1 MMQCMIARTGIGT
14 TMSYKG
20 QRNRT
25 ALPYVTGRLQM
36 AKWIRFE
43 QGGKTGI
50 GTLEG
55 ETIAVHAGDM
65 FAGAKPTGETL
76 KLSDVQVLTPC
87 DPSKMICLWNNFH
100 QLAAK
105 NDFKEPKE
113 PLWFLKAPNSY
124 WPANRPIQRPATY
137 AGKIIYEGELGVV
150 IGKKCFNISEAEAGE
165 YIFGYT
171 CVNDV
176 TAVDLLRKDKSFEQ
190 WARSKSFDTFG
201 VFGPVI
207 ATGLDPMK
215 LSIKTVLNGKERQNY
230 PVADMFFPPHKLVA
244 AISKDVTLMPGD
256 VIACGTSLG
265 AGTMGDAHNVVD
277 IVIDGVGSL
286 SNVFDQ
292 VLPSP
297 YLSGAPP
304 KQKKICVVGAGAIGG
319 LLAAKFALAGEDV
332 TVIDQGAHLAAIQKN
347 GLKLEWHDGKVQTA
361 KMKAVNKATEAGKQD
376 IVVLAVKAHFL
387 DQVVRDIDSLLG
399 PDTIVLTVQN
409 GLPWWYF
416 QKLGGKYDNHRLQS
430 LDPSGVLTK
439 HIDPNRIIGCVVY
452 PAAAAIAPGVIHH
465 VEGDRFPIGEL
476 DGKETP
482 RVKELH
488 DVFIKAGL
496 KSMVLPDIRS
506 EIWLKAWGN
515 LSFNPISA
523 LTHATLVDIC
533 QFAETRELA
542 ATMMKEAQDIAQ
554 KLGVTFRVTIEKR
567 IAGAEAV
574 GAHKTSMLQD
584 VEAGR
589 SLETEA
595 LIGSILEMAKLTNTP
610 APAIESV
617 YALVKL
623 LNKVMLL
630 EGGGVKV
637 EKASKAA

>member
-1 MMQCMIARTGIGT
+1 
-14 TMSYKG
+14 
-20 QRNRT
+20 
-25 ALPYVTGRLQM
+25 M

-43 QGGKTGI
+43 QDGNTRF
-50 GTLEG
+50 GTLDG
-55 ETIAVHAGDM
+55 DIIAVHSGDM
-65 FAGAKPTGETL
+65 FAGAKPNGEKV
-76 KLSDVQVLTPC
+76 KLADVQVTTPC
-87 DPSKMICLWNNFH
+87 TPSKMICLWNNFH

-105 NDFKEPKE
+105 NDFAQPKE
-113 PLWFLKAPNSY
+113 PLWFLKAPNAY
-124 WPANRPIQRPATY
+124 WPANKPIERPATY

-150 IGKKCFNISEAEAGE
+150 IGRKCFNVSEAEAGD

-190 WARSKSFDTFG
+190 WARAKSFDTFG

-207 ATGLDPMK
+207 ETGADPMK
-215 LSIKTVLNGKERQNY
+215 LSVKTVLNGKERQNY

-256 VIACGTSLG
+256 IIACGTSLG
-265 AGTMGDAHNVVD
+265 AGTMGDAHNVVE

-286 SNVFDQ
+286 SNAFDQ

-297 YLSGAPP
+297 YLTGAPP
-304 KQKKICVVGAGAIGG
+304 SQKKICVVGAGAIGG

-361 KMKAVNKATEAGKQD
+361 RMKAVNKPADAGKQD

-399 PDTIVLTVQN
+399 PDTVILTVQN

-416 QKLGGKYDNHRLQS
+416 QRLGGQYDNHRLES

-439 HIDPNRIIGCVVY
+439 NIDPKRLIGCVVY
-452 PAAAAIAPGVIHH
+452 PAAAATAPGVIHH

-476 DGKETP
+476 DGKQTP

-496 KSMVLPDIRS
+496 KSLVLPDIRS

-542 ATMMKEAQDIAQ
+542 ARMMKEAQDIAQ
-554 KLGVTFRVTIEKR
+554 KLGVTFRVSIDKR

-595 LIGSILEMAKLTNTP
+595 LIGSILEMAKLTNTA

-637 EKASKAA
+637 SKAA

>member
-1 MMQCMIARTGIGT
+1 
-14 TMSYKG
+14 
-20 QRNRT
+20 
-25 ALPYVTGRLQM
+25 M
-36 AKWIRFE
+36 AHWIRFE
-43 QGGKTGI
+43 KGGKTGF

-55 ETIAVHAGDM
+55 DTISVHSGDL
-65 FAGAKPTGETL
+65 FAGAKATGEKIAL
-76 KLSDVQVLTPC
+76 KDVKVRTPC

-105 NDFKEPKE
+105 NDFQRPAD
-113 PLWFLKAPNSY
+113 PLYFLKAPNAYHPAGEPIRRPPSY
-124 WPANRPIQRPATY
+124 DGRIV
-137 AGKIIYEGELGVV
+137 YEGELGVV
-150 IGKKCFNISEAEAGE
+150 IGKQCSNISEAEAKD

-176 TAVDLLRKDKSFEQ
+176 TAVDLMKKFPTFDQ
-190 WARSKSFDTFG
+190 WTRAKSFDTFG
-201 VFGPVI
+201 VFGPTI
-207 ATGLDPMK
+207 ATGLDPAK
-215 LSIKTVLNGKERQNY
+215 LVIRTVLNGKEVQNY
-230 PVADMFFPPHKLVA
+230 PVTDMFFPPYELVA
-244 AISKDVTLMPGD
+244 AVSKDMTLMPGD

-265 AGTMGDAHNVVD
+265 AGVMASAHNVVD
-277 IVIDGVGSL
+277 IVIDGIGTL
-286 SNVFDQ
+286 SNTFDQ

-297 YLSGAPP
+297 YLFGAPP
-304 KQKKICVVGAGAIGG
+304 KAKKICVVGAGAIGG
-319 LLAAKFALAGEDV
+319 LVAAKFALAGNDV
-332 TVIDQGAHLAAIQKN
+332 TVIDQGAHLAAIKKN
-347 GLKLEWHDGKVQTA
+347 GLKLEWHDGKIETA
-361 KMKAVNKATEAGKQD
+361 TVKAVDKAADAGKQD
-376 IVVLAVKAHFL
+376 IIVLAVKAHFL
-387 DQVVRDIDSLLG
+387 DQVVRDIDHLLG

-416 QKLGGKYDNHRLQS
+416 QKLGGQYDNQRLQS

-439 HIDPNRIIGCVVY
+439 KIEAGRIIGCVVY
-452 PAAAAIAPGVIHH
+452 PAAAVTAPGVIHH

-476 DGKETP
+476 DGKETE

-488 DVFIKAGL
+488 DVFVKAGL
-496 KSMVLPDIRS
+496 KSRVLKDIRS

-554 KLGVTFRVTIEKR
+554 KLGVTFRVSIEKR
-567 IAGAEAV
+567 IAGAASV

-595 LIGSILEMAKLTNTP
+595 LIGSILEMARLTNTP

-623 LNKVMLL
+623 LNKVMLA

-637 EKASKAA
+637 AKARAA